1 MRVEGAALD
10 AAAVAT
16 AAASATPAAAPQQ
29 PTVAAPESADADVA
43 AERGTTLNKPLAKHT
58 VKDLRAAGAPVHRGR
73 QLPSSGK
80 KQELVDR
87 LIEAGY

>member
-58 VKDLRAAGAPVHRGR
+58 VKDLRSLLKAA